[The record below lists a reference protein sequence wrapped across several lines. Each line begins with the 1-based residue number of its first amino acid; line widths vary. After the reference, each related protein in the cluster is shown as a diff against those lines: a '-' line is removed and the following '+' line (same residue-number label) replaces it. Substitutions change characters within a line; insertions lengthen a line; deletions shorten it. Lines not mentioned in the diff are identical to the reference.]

1 MDIKINNVV
10 SVNLVNNAS
19 GNDDKKN
26 STIRIFSES
35 KHSFS
40 IDFKS
45 GDVETIKKIQAALN
59 LAEDYLS
66 S

>member
-1 MDIKINNVV
+1 MDIKISNVMSV
-10 SVNLVNNAS
+10 SLVNNVS
-19 GNDDKKN
+19 ESENKKN
-26 STIRIFSES
+26 SVVRLFVEGGN
-35 KHSFS
+35 SFH

-66 S
+66 K

>member
-1 MDIKINNVV
+1 MEIKINNVV

-26 STIRIFSES
+26 STIRIFS
-35 KHSFS
+35 KNGNSFS

-45 GDVETIKKIQAALN
+45 GDVETINKIQAALN
-59 LAEDYLS
+59 LSEDYLS

>member
-1 MDIKINNVV
+1 MDIKISNVMSV
-10 SVNLVNNAS
+10 SLVNNVS
-19 GNDDKKN
+19 ESENKKN
-26 STIRIFSES
+26 SVVRLFVEGGN
-35 KHSFS
+35 SFY

>member
-35 KHSFS
+35 EHSFS
-40 IDFKS
+40 IVFKS

-66 S
+66 K

>member
-19 GNDDKKN
+19 ESENKKN
-26 STIRIFSES
+26 SVVRLFVEGGN
-35 KHSFS
+35 SFH

-66 S
+66 K

>member
-1 MDIKINNVV
+1 MDIKISEAESVSLLNNV
-10 SVNLVNNAS
+10 SK
-19 GNDDKKN
+19 NDSKKN
-26 STIRIFSES
+26 STVRIFS
-35 KHSFS
+35 KNGNSFS

>member
-1 MDIKINNVV
+1 MDIKINNIV
-10 SVNLVNNAS
+10 SVNLVNNTS
-19 GNDDKKN
+19 KNDNKKN
-26 STIRIFSES
+26 SNVCIFSES
-35 KHSFS
+35 EHSFS

>member
-10 SVNLVNNAS
+10 SVNLVNNSS
-19 GNDDKKN
+19 GNGDKKN
-26 STIRIFSES
+26 STVCIFSES
-35 KHSFS
+35 EHSFS

>member
-10 SVNLVNNAS
+10 SVNLVNNSS
-19 GNDDKKN
+19 GNGDKKN

-35 KHSFS
+35 EHSFS

-45 GDVETIKKIQAALN
+45 GDIETIKKIQAALN

>member
-1 MDIKINNVV
+1 MDIKISNVV
-10 SVNLVNNAS
+10 SMDLVNNAS
-19 GNDDKKN
+19 GNGDKKN
-26 STIRIFSES
+26 STVRIFSES
-35 KHSFS
+35 EHSFS
-40 IDFKS
+40 IVFKS